1 MRTSTIKRMLAGLT
15 LALVASGGLTIHG
28 AGRASADGNLSD
40 CFRAGG
46 VCQAASET
54 SGGALGASPFRVV
67 VPPAVTA
74 TENELPPNPY
84 VDLAITLAGQNF
96 DRSPIIQISNLGNE
110 DSGQFEILQLSPPG
124 EREKLFTN
132 LAGGQS
138 VIYHDPS
145 YPADC
150 GGPNRG
156 RYRQAHERGHRPEQ
170 QHPQVHAELWP
181 EEYAGDCELGSL
193 EAEWGRSRREKK
205 QSFQKGR
212 GRRTG
217 SVKSGRRVS
226 NSRPSAWEADAL
238 PTELLP
244 RGYEG
249 IIEDGRVSV
258 RRAFGP
264 R

>member
-1 MRTSTIKRMLAGLT
+1 MLAGLT

-150 GGPNRG
+150 GVQIEVVIAKHTSADIDP
-156 RYRQAHERGHRPEQ
+156 
-170 QHPQVHAELWP
+170 
-181 EEYAGDCELGSL
+181 
-193 EAEWGRSRREKK
+193 
-205 QSFQKGR
+205 
-212 GRRTG
+212 
-217 SVKSGRRVS
+217 S
-226 NSRPSAWEADAL
+226 NNILNFPPSC
-238 PTELLP
+238 
-244 RGYEG
+244 
-249 IIEDGRVSV
+249 
-258 RRAFGP
+258 GP
-264 R
+264 RNAQAIAN